1 MRFTDWAMKV
11 QRSLTQLLK
20 PNMTAQVHRHAKEEP
35 EAMGKEVWL
44 AGTDKMVRWPII
56 PYNDAASKMG
66 SNPKRNQTG
75 AIKKAYDNPSRK
87 LPFSAGFAHDLSL
100 IYGPNLPKISASPGV
115 NVLGEWARY
124 EPVFAASLNVQY
136 LRWGTLNCQIASRA
150 VHTAVVEG
158 CDYVWTRYLAQKTP
172 LFFGEPGRIPN
183 LPRGGPEACYA
194 LEDRLTLKPD

>member
-1 MRFTDWAMKV
+1 
-11 QRSLTQLLK
+11 
-20 PNMTAQVHRHAKEEP
+20 
-35 EAMGKEVWL
+35 MGRTFQKSVPRRE
-44 AGTDKMVRWPII
+44 I
-56 PYNDAASKMG
+56 
-66 SNPKRNQTG
+66 
-75 AIKKAYDNPSRK
+75 
-87 LPFSAGFAHDLSL
+87 
-100 IYGPNLPKISASPGV
+100 